1 MRLLLTFKQPKSVKR
16 IATTFGLLGSTDFL
30 NKAWSDGEMEEERD
44 LLTDAMNRYTQ
55 FHF

>member
-1 MRLLLTFKQPKSVKR
+1 MQRVAR
-16 IATTFGLLGSTDFL
+16 TFGLLASEDFL
-30 NKAWSDGEMEEERD
+30 DAAWGTEEIEDERD